1 MDMSMDGH
9 RKGIDKG
16 FSIDRIIKSI
26 RSDILD
32 KFPQYLPHIK
42 STVDHN
48 NSSSSATATS
58 SSTPNNS
65 EYNVG
70 KNKSHAYI
78 YLKPRYNIIS
88 IESLNLFNTN
98 IYTAIVIDNTVKSG
112 KRYVVIEPTLTPR
125 DIKNLELIK
134 QIIIDEFIINLD
146 NMQKWYMQ
154 KDNQLLFILN
164 RIVKRYNLNIN
175 SKVLN
180 KLRYYLVRDLLH
192 LGKIEPLMHDH
203 MIEEINCDGPNIP
216 VYIWHREHE
225 SLPTNIVF
233 DDKEL
238 DSMVVKMASMA
249 EKHVSLSLPIL
260 DATLKDGSRIN
271 LTFGREITRKG
282 STFTIRRFRADPIT
296 IIDLIHF
303 RTLTP
308 YLAAYLWYCIEKGMT
323 VLIGGGTASG
333 KTVLLNALASLIPL
347 NSKIVSI
354 EDTAELNLPHENW
367 IQSVSRQ
374 SFIGTMNNEITLFD
388 LLRAAL
394 RQRPDIIIVG
404 ETRGKEAYTLFQA
417 MATGHGGLS
426 TIHGDSIDAII
437 TRLISPPMDVPAQ
450 LIASSLDMILLQSR
464 LKLNNG
470 KIVRRVLQVAEISG
484 ITDDKVEYTD
494 SFVYNASSDEHVYTG
509 RSIVLEKI
517 MKRFGV
523 DENMINDSIKIREY
537 MLNWLM
543 LKGIR
548 RFDEVNRYISEF
560 YSNPRMLYEKLRIAM
575 RL

>member
-1 MDMSMDGH
+1 MTNMKMHEH
-9 RKGIDKG
+9 RIKNIEECP
-16 FSIDRIIKSI
+16 SINRIIKSI
-26 RSDILD
+26 RSDILG
-32 KFPQYLPHIK
+32 KFPQYLSNIAN
-42 STVDHN
+42 TIVND
-48 NSSSSATATS
+48 NSSSSTS
-58 SSTPNNS
+58 SNIPNNNI
-65 EYNVG
+65 EYNG
-70 KNKSHAYI
+70 DKSYGYV

-88 IESLNLFNTN
+88 IESLNLFNTH
-98 IYTAIVIDNTVKSG
+98 IYTAIVSDSTVKSG
-112 KRYVVIEPTLTPR
+112 KRYVVIEPTLTAK
-125 DIKNLELIK
+125 DIKNLDLIK
-134 QIIIDEFIINLD
+134 QIIIDEFVINID
-146 NMQKWYMQ
+146 NIQKWYAQ
-154 KDNQLLFILN
+154 RDNELPFILN
-164 RIVKRYNLNIN
+164 RIVKRYNLNISN
-175 SKVLN
+175 KALN
-180 KLRYYLVRDLLH
+180 KLRYYLVRDLFH

-203 MIEEINCDGPNIP
+203 MIEEINCDGPDIP
-216 VYIWHREHE
+216 VYIWHREYE

-238 DSMVVKMASMA
+238 DSMVVKMAYMA
-249 EKHVSLSLPIL
+249 GKHISLSLPIL

-271 LTFGREITRKG
+271 LTFGKEITRKG

-308 YLAAYLWYCIEKGMT
+308 YLAAYLWYCVEKGMT
-323 VLIGGGTASG
+323 MLIGGGTASG
-333 KTVLLNALASLIPL
+333 KTVLLNALASLIQP

-374 SFIGTMNNEITLFD
+374 NFIGTMNNEITLFD

-437 TRLISPPMDVPAQ
+437 SRLVSPPMDVPIQ

-470 KIVRRVLQVAEISG
+470 KIVRRVIQVAEING
-484 ITDDKVEYTD
+484 ITDDKIEYTD

-509 RSIVLEKI
+509 RSIALEKI
-517 MKRFGV
+517 MKRFGI
-523 DENMINDSIKIREY
+523 DENMINESIKIREY
-537 MLNWLM
+537 MLNWLT

-548 RFDEVNRYISEF
+548 RFDEVNKYISEF
-560 YSNPRMLYEKLRIAM
+560 YSNPRMFYERLRIGM
-575 RL
+575 RI